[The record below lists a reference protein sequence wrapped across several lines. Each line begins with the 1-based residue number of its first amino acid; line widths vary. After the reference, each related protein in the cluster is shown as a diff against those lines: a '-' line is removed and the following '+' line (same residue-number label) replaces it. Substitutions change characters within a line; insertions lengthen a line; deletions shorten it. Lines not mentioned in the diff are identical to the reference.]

1 MTVGHLDVNFRR
13 FYAEAR
19 NKAGEPYSKSTL
31 LGFRHSFE
39 MYLNRPPFNQGLN
52 LSSDPRFKRSNEMLN
67 AQIVHLKRQG
77 KENVKHKPAI
87 EDEDLK
93 KLKTSQAI
101 APTSPLT
108 LLQNVWF
115 HVVLFFCRRGREGQ
129 RELKRSSFKFEADAS
144 GRKFVT
150 IAHDEATKNH
160 PGGLSDV
167 SSHENLARMYE
178 TPEENDG
185 YKAMKIYLEKLTP
198 KCDAF
203 FQYPKE
209 HWKYDDEIKLDT
221 DWSCIIPNWYDA
233 RPICVNKLDGMMED
247 INRAAELS
255 KAYTNHSVRA
265 TAITLWSNAAVQ
277 NRHIMAISGHRSE
290 QSLAHYNTR
299 PSTSQLQQCSDV
311 LSRSLNAENY
321 FYLAIR

>member
-1 MTVGHLDVNFRR
+1 
-13 FYAEAR
+13 
-19 NKAGEPYSKSTL
+19 
-31 LGFRHSFE
+31 
-39 MYLNRPPFNQGLN
+39 
-52 LSSDPRFKRSNEMLN
+52 MLN
-67 AQIVHLKRQG
+67 TQIVHLKRQG
-77 KENVKHKPAI
+77 KENVKHKSAI

-101 APTSPLT
+101 ALTSPLT

-150 IAHDEATKNH
+150 MAHDEATKNH

-311 LSRSLNAENY
+311 LSRSLNAENS
-321 FYLAIR
+321 FFSCNPINDRTQIQEHSAMTTGTSNSFLGSLFNNCTVQQAHVHVTLGSDFSRGC

>member
-1 MTVGHLDVNFRR
+1 
-13 FYAEAR
+13 
-19 NKAGEPYSKSTL
+19 
-31 LGFRHSFE
+31 
-39 MYLNRPPFNQGLN
+39 
-52 LSSDPRFKRSNEMLN
+52 MLN
-67 AQIVHLKRQG
+67 GQIVHLKRQG

-93 KLKTSQAI
+93 RLKTSQAI
-101 APTSPLT
+101 ALTSPLT

-144 GRKFVT
+144 GRKFV
-150 IAHDEATKNH
+150 IMALDEATINH

-185 YKAMKIYLEKLTP
+185 YKAMKIYLAKLNP

-203 FQYPKE
+203 FQHPKK
-209 HWKYDDEIKLDT
+209 HWKYDDEV
-221 DWSCIIPNWYDA
+221 WYDA
-233 RPICVNKLDGMMED
+233 RPIGVNKLDGMMKD
-247 INRAAELS
+247 IRRAAKLS
-255 KAYTNHSVRA
+255 KAYPNHSVRA
-265 TAITLWSNAAVQ
+265 TAITLWSNAGVQ
-277 NRHIMAISGHRSE
+277 HRHIMTISGHRSE
-290 QSLAHYNTR
+290 QSLAHYNKR

-311 LSRSLNAENY
+311 L
-321 FYLAIR
+321 